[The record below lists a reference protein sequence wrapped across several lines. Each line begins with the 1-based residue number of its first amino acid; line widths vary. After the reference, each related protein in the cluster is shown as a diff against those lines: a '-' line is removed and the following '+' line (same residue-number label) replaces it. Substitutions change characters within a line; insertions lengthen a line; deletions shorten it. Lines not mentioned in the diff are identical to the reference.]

1 MFSVANSITICWK
14 NTNFKTLSTLLF
26 PGCTGV
32 KSVTVKK
39 YKFKDIRTFAS
50 DEWMAGATKKYR
62 KVFDKAE
69 LAYVRC
75 EFSFYNKLFDEENWS
90 CTIIL
95 KCFEIIGE
103 EKKEICSLDTKREV
117 KMDENIVYLR
127 DGWGNPKEGVYWK
140 KGNFVWEAWIDT
152 EKVAETKFIVNEI
165 GKVTKDYNP
174 YFAVNFMK
182 LYTGDFNA
190 WEKQNRVYLKT
201 IRRDSTQY
209 VWAECQIANKSN
221 MDWEYEIMFNFLDDA
236 HQLKGQVMREGK
248 VEKGKLDYK
257 YTFDVGWGNE
267 VAGSWKDD
275 SYFVEVI
282 FMDTLVAR
290 VKFDVGAEE
299 VEGTPDLLSAHEV
312 VVKTEEGETKTE
324 ATQPEKEE
332 TLEELLANLDGLIG
346 LTGIKKSVRDHIS
359 YLNFLKLR
367 KEKGFEESGKI
378 NLHSV
383 FTGNPG
389 TGKTTVVN
397 MLGKIYKKMGL
408 LSKGHVVEVDRADL
422 VGEYIGQTAPKT
434 KKAIESAKGGIL
446 FIDEA
451 YSLARAGE
459 DSKDFGKEVIE
470 ILLKEMSDGTGDIAI
485 MAAGYPKEM
494 NTFLDSNPG
503 MKSRFSHYYEFDDYL
518 PDELLAIAIG
528 GSVKKGV
535 KLAEEGIKYLEE
547 QFIEA
552 YRTRDRT
559 FGNARMALGVIETAK
574 MNMALRL
581 MQLGDVDKLDN
592 DVLSTVTLEDV
603 QKAFGGRQKR
613 KADIGINEKLLRE
626 GLDELN
632 ALVGMSNIKA
642 EINELVKLVRFYR
655 ETGKDV
661 MNRFSLHTVFTGNP
675 GTGKTT
681 VARIIAKIYK
691 GLGLLEK
698 GHLVETDR
706 EGLIAQYVGQ
716 TAVKTSEKIQDA
728 IGGVLFID
736 EAYALS
742 DGSGKTAQGGNFG
755 DEAIQ
760 VILKRMED
768 LRGQFAII
776 VAGYPD
782 NMHNFMEANPG
793 LKSRFDRVFVFHD
806 YSAEELFTIALALL
820 NKEKLTPTPQ
830 ALEHMQAY
838 LKFLYDKRDKFFGNA
853 RTVRQ
858 MVGEAVK
865 NQHLRMASLPSA
877 ERTAEAL
884 NTLTLEDV
892 SEFVIKEES
901 SRATLGFRYGGN

>member
-1 MFSVANSITICWK
+1 MSV
-14 NTNFKTLSTLLF
+14 
-26 PGCTGV
+26 P
-32 KSVTVKK
+32 VKK

-50 DEWMAGATKKYR
+50 DEWMANATKKYR

-69 LAYVRC
+69 LTYVRC
-75 EFSFYNKLFDEENWS
+75 EFSFYNKLFDEENWN
-90 CTIIL
+90 CVIIL
-95 KCFEIIGE
+95 KCFEVIGE
-103 EKKEICSLDTKREV
+103 ERKEICSLDTKREV

-140 KGNFVWEAWIDT
+140 KGNYIWEAWIDSD
-152 EKVAETKFIVNEI
+152 KVAETKFVVNEI

-174 YFAVNFMK
+174 YFTVNYMK
-182 LYTGDFNA
+182 IYTGDFNA
-190 WEKQNRVYLKT
+190 WEKKERRYLKT
-201 IRRDSTQY
+201 IKRETTQY
-209 VWAECQIANKSN
+209 VWAEFQVANKSQ
-221 MDWEYEIMFNFLDDA
+221 MDWEYEIIFNFLDDA
-236 HQLKGQVMREGK
+236 HQLKGQVLREGK
-248 VEKGKLDYK
+248 IEKGKLDYK

-282 FMDTLVAR
+282 FMDTLISR
-290 VKFDVGAEE
+290 IRFDVGQQDEE
-299 VEGTPDLLSAHEV
+299 GVPELLTGNET
-312 VVKTEEGETKTE
+312 VVKVAGADVT
-324 ATQPEKEE
+324 ATATAEPVKEE
-332 TLEELLANLDGLIG
+332 TLEELLAQLDSLIG

-367 KEKGFEESGKI
+367 KEKGFEESGNI

-451 YSLARAGE
+451 YSLARAGD

-485 MAAGYPKEM
+485 MGAGYPKEM
-494 NTFLDSNPG
+494 EAFLESNPG
-503 MKSRFSHYYEFDDYL
+503 MKSRFSHYYEFEDYL

-528 GSVKKGV
+528 GAVKKGV
-535 KLAEEGIKYLEE
+535 KLAEDAIKLLEE
-547 QFIEA
+547 RFIEA

-559 FGNARMALGVIETAK
+559 FGNARMALGIIEAAK

-581 MQLGDVDKLDN
+581 MQSGDIDKLDN
-592 DVLSTVTLEDV
+592 DMLSTVTVEDV
-603 QKAFGGRQKR
+603 EKAFGGRSKR
-613 KADIGINEKLLRE
+613 KPDLGINEKLLRE
-626 GLDELN
+626 AMDQLHG
-632 ALVGMSNIKA
+632 LVGMSNIKA
-642 EINELVKLVRFYR
+642 EVNELVKLVRFYR
-655 ETGKDV
+655 ETGKEV
-661 MNRFSLHTVFTGNP
+661 LNKFSLHAVFTGNP

-691 GLGLLEK
+691 ALGLLEK
-698 GHLVETDR
+698 GHVVEVDR
-706 EGLIAQYVGQ
+706 EGLVAGYVGQ
-716 TAVKTSEKIQDA
+716 TAIKTAERIQEA

-736 EAYALS
+736 EAYALANKDS
-742 DGSGKTAQGGNFG
+742 SHDFG
-755 DEAIQ
+755 AEAVQI
-760 VILKRMED
+760 ILKKMED
-768 LRGQFAII
+768 LRGQFAVI

-782 NMHNFMEANPG
+782 NMHRFMETNPG
-793 LKSRFDRVFVFHD
+793 LKSRFDRHFEFHD
-806 YSAEELFTIALALL
+806 YTADELFTIALGLL
-820 NKEKLTPTPQ
+820 SREKLTPTPE
-830 ALEHMQAY
+830 ALAHLQSY
-838 LKFLYDKRDKFFGNA
+838 LTQLYENRDKFFGNA

-858 MVGEAVK
+858 MVDEAVK
-865 NQHLRMASLPSA
+865 NQHLRMASMPA
-877 ERTAEAL
+877 TERTPEAL
-884 NTLTLEDV
+884 NSLTLEDV
-892 SEFVIKEES
+892 AEFVVKDEK
-901 SRATLGFRYGGN
+901 SRSTLGFRFGGGNSPQKN

>member
-1 MFSVANSITICWK
+1 MK
-14 NTNFKTLSTLLF
+14 N
-26 PGCTGV
+26 
-32 KSVTVKK
+32 
-39 YKFKDIRTFAS
+39 YKFKELRTFSS
-50 DEWMAGATKKYR
+50 DEWMANATKKYR

-75 EFSFYNKLFDEENWS
+75 EFSFYNKLFDESDWT

-95 KCFEIIGE
+95 KCFELIGE
-103 EKKEICSLDTKREV
+103 ERKEVCSLDTKREV

-127 DGWGNPKEGVYWK
+127 DGWGNPKEGAFWK
-140 KGNFVWEAWIDT
+140 KGIFVWEAWIDT
-152 EKVAETKFIVNEI
+152 EKVAETQFVINEI

-174 YFAVNFMK
+174 YFSVGHLK

-190 WEKQNRVYLKT
+190 WESTNRVYLKK
-201 IRRDSTQY
+201 IKRDTTQY
-209 VWAECQIANKSN
+209 VWAEFQIVNKSN
-221 MDWEYEIMFNFLDDA
+221 MDWDYELTFNFLDDA
-236 HQLKGQVMREGK
+236 HQLKGQVFREGK
-248 VEKGKLDYK
+248 VEKGKLDFK

-267 VAGSWKDD
+267 VAGSWKDEM
-275 SYFVEVI
+275 YFVEVL

-290 VKFDVGAEE
+290 VRFDVGAEQE
-299 VEGTPDLLSAHEV
+299 EGVPDLLTGHETAVKTNADGTEV
-312 VVKTEEGETKTE
+312 VSTETTTP
-324 ATQPEKEE
+324 AKEE
-332 TLEELLANLDGLIG
+332 TMEELLGALDGLIG
-346 LTGIKKSVRDHIS
+346 LTNIKKSVRDHIS

-367 KEKGFEESGKI
+367 KEKGFEENSKI

-451 YSLARAGE
+451 YALARAGD
-459 DSKDFGKEVIE
+459 DSKDFGKEVVE
-470 ILLKEMSDGTGDIAI
+470 IILKEMSDGTGDIAI

-494 NTFLDSNPG
+494 ETFLESNPG
-503 MKSRFSHYYEFDDYL
+503 MKSRFAHYYEFEDYL
-518 PDELLAIAIG
+518 PEELLAIAIAG
-528 GSVKKGV
+528 TEKKGV
-535 KLAEEGIKYLEE
+535 KLADDAVKYLEE
-547 QFIEA
+547 QFVEA

-559 FGNARMALGVIETAK
+559 FGNARMALGVIEAGK

-592 DVLSTVTLEDV
+592 EVLSTITLDDIR
-603 QKAFGGRQKR
+603 KAFGGRTRK

-632 ALVGMSNIKA
+632 SLVGMSNIKA
-642 EINELVKLVRFYR
+642 EVNELVKLVRFYR

-661 MNRFSLHTVFTGNP
+661 TNRFSLHSVFTGNP

-698 GHLVETDR
+698 GHIVEVDR

-716 TAVKTSEKIQDA
+716 TAIKTGEKIQEA

-742 DGSGKTAQGGNFG
+742 DGSGKTAGGGNFG

-768 LRGQFAII
+768 LRGQFAVI

-782 NMHNFMEANPG
+782 NMHQFMEANPG
-793 LKSRFDRVFVFHD
+793 LKSRFDRKFEFLD
-806 YSAEELFTIALALL
+806 YSADELFTIALALL
-820 NKEKLTPTPQ
+820 NKEGLTPTPS
-830 ALEHMQAY
+830 ALEHIQKY
-838 LKFLYDKRDKFFGNA
+838 LAHLYENRDKYFGNA

-858 MVGEAVK
+858 MIAEAVK
-865 NQHLRMASLPSA
+865 NQHLRMASLASSD
-877 ERTAEAL
+877 RTKEAL
-884 NTLTLEDV
+884 STLSMEDV
-892 SEFVIKEES
+892 AEFQIKEEKA
-901 SRATLGFRYGGN
+901 RASLGFRYGGN